1 MFLIP
6 FSPSGEWLPSAVSRR
21 YVRRAV
27 GIMAQSARNDEET
40 DAHLRVGLLKS
51 YVRQGRTVLGIKP
64 PHYLREKEQGWTD
77 RKGRFVSLSVCQCAY
92 SLAFGPSDM
101 DFLPFCQKGVI

>member
-1 MFLIP
+1 MIDDSP
-6 FSPSGEWLPSAVSRR
+6 SPSGEWLLPAVSRR

-27 GIMAQSARNDEET
+27 RVMAQSARNDEET
-40 DAHLRVGLLKS
+40 DALLRVGLLKS

-64 PHYLREKEQGWTD
+64 PHYLREKEQGCTD
-77 RKGRFVSLSVCQCAY
+77 RKGRFVSLSVCQSVS

>member
-1 MFLIP
+1 MA
-6 FSPSGEWLPSAVSRR
+6 SSGGLPPLRSQGS
-21 YVRRAV
+21 
-27 GIMAQSARNDEET
+27 GDKAQSTRNDEET

-77 RKGRFVSLSVCQCAY
+77 RKGRFVSLSVCLSNGIRC
-92 SLAFGPSDM
+92 
-101 DFLPFCQKGVI
+101 V

>member
-1 MFLIP
+1 MA
-6 FSPSGEWLPSAVSRR
+6 SSGGLPPLRSQGS
-21 YVRRAV
+21 
-27 GIMAQSARNDEET
+27 GDKAQSTRNDEET

-92 SLAFGPSDM
+92 SMAFGPSDM
-101 DFLPFCQKGVI
+101 AFLSFCQK